1 MTDLRDLTDLRGTRI
16 SVSRKVD
23 VHRARVAAME
33 ETEEMAV
40 TESLDLVTETEDRA
54 EETEEMAVMV
64 RTEVSISHVMAD
76 LSLTAI
82 TETLVI
88 RTLMR
93 EQASAI

>member
-1 MTDLRDLTDLRGTRI
+1 MTDLRDQTDLREIRI

-23 VHRARVAAME
+23 VHRAVAME
-33 ETEEMAV
+33 EMEEMAA

-54 EETEEMAVMV
+54 EETDVMEEMA
-64 RTEVSISHVMAD
+64 RTEALVISHVMAD
-76 LSLTAI
+76 LSLTVT

-93 EQASAI
+93 EMESAI